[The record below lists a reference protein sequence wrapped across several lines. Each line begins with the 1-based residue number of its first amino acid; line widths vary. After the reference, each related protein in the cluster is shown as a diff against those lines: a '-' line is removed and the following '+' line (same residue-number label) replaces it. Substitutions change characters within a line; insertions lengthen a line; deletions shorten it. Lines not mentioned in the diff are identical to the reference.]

1 MIILFVQAWNDWI
14 RPILCILV
22 SIQSSIYRELMLF
35 VRNLYFYPKV
45 VFLTPSFVPKLVN
58 SMEVE
63 SETTQ
68 NDWIGSYYA
77 VRDV

>member
-1 MIILFVQAWNDWI
+1 
-14 RPILCILV
+14 
-22 SIQSSIYRELMLF
+22 MLF
-35 VRNLYFYPKV
+35 VRNLYFYPEV

>member
-1 MIILFVQAWNDWI
+1 
-14 RPILCILV
+14 
-22 SIQSSIYRELMLF
+22 MLF